1 MDDEEGTVRMTA
13 RQSVLQSGPEAGEAL
28 LGLMSECCDLREFGA
43 EVMRLAIDALMA
55 AEADALCGAP
65 YGRRSEGRSNSRNG
79 YRTRS
84 LKTAL
89 GDIELDVPKLRRGT
103 YYPASILGRWS
114 RVEASLAALVVEAYV
129 NGVSTRDMSLLAQS
143 LGVSS
148 LSASEVSRLS
158 SELDAQVDGLRS
170 RRLDDQRYCYLWVDA
185 TYVRCR
191 VGGRSVSQAVV
202 TAIALG
208 EDGRKRLVG
217 LDCVD
222 TESYEDWR
230 AFLASVRAR
239 GLSGLVLCVS
249 DDHRGLVRAVSEV
262 FQGCAWQRC
271 TVHLQRNLSAKV
283 RSAKRGPLV
292 RELAKAVFSAGDAM
306 VCRAAYGRACDAM
319 RAAGEGACAE
329 LLEGAREDALQYLSL
344 PRAHWRRV
352 RTNNVQERA
361 NREIKRRYRSVQAF
375 PSRESLLRLVG
386 AVMLEEDD
394 DWAHH
399 RVFSP
404 ESTAL
409 AWERP
414 GGPAPDG
421 ALARAIAEAD
431 RAAEAL
437 VAAVVDRWG
446 SEG

>member
-1 MDDEEGTVRMTA
+1 MTA
-13 RQSVLQSGPEAGEAL
+13 LQSVLQGSPEAGEAL

-43 EVMRLAIDALMA
+43 EVMRLAIDALMS
-55 AEADALCGAP
+55 AEADALCGAA
-65 YGRRSEGRSNSRNG
+65 YGERSGGRSNSRNG
-79 YRTRS
+79 YRRRT

-89 GDIELDVPKLRRGT
+89 GDVELDVPRLRRGT
-103 YYPASILGRWS
+103 YCPESVLSRWS

-129 NGVSTRDMSLLAQS
+129 NGVPTRDMSLLAGS

-148 LSASEVSRLS
+148 LSASEVSRLTA
-158 SELDAQVDGLRS
+158 ELDGQVGELRS

-191 VGGRSVSQAVV
+191 VSGRSVSQAVV

-222 TESYEDWR
+222 TESYADWR
-230 AFLASVRAR
+230 AFLASIRSR

-249 DDHRGLVRAVSEV
+249 DDHAGLVRALAEV
-262 FQGCAWQRC
+262 FQGAAWQRC
-271 TVHLQRNLSAKV
+271 TVHLQRNVAAKV
-283 RSAKRGPLV
+283 RSAGNGRLV
-292 RELAKAVFSAGDAM
+292 RELAKAVFAEGDAM
-306 VCRAAYGRACDAM
+306 ACRAAYGRACDAV
-319 RAAGEGACAE
+319 RAAGEPACAD
-329 LLEGAREDALQYLSL
+329 LLEAARGDAPQYLSL
-344 PRAHWRRV
+344 PREHWRRV

-361 NREIKRRYRSVQAF
+361 NREIKRRYRSVQSF

-386 AVMLEEDD
+386 AVVLEEEDA
-394 DWAHH
+394 WAHQ

-404 ESTAL
+404 ESTAR
-409 AWERP
+409 AWEAP
-414 GGPAPDG
+414 SAPAPDG

-431 RAAEAL
+431 RRAEAL
-437 VAAVVDRWG
+437 VASVVDRWG
-446 SEG
+446 SEA